1 MADVIK
7 EHKELFENWLNST
20 RKNSTLINR
29 NDLESIRSYLIAIKN
44 GSNANLNERL
54 KKRMKKHNM
63 FLSNFPS
70 SPDCICC
77 SKKSKG
83 VLVSP
88 IFIDLVAFYLVILTI
103 KDWLTVM
110 FMFCCSL
117 KKPSREAAFPA
128 FLPHSPP
135 PPPPH
140 QKRKKQQQ
148 KHTHTRIQI
157 HPPPPFLLKF

>member
-1 MADVIK
+1 
-7 EHKELFENWLNST
+7 
-20 RKNSTLINR
+20 
-29 NDLESIRSYLIAIKN
+29 
-44 GSNANLNERL
+44 
-54 KKRMKKHNM
+54 M

-135 PPPPH
+135 T
-140 QKRKKQQQ
+140 KKERNNN
-148 KHTHTRIQI
+148 KNTHTHAYKYTL
-157 HPPPPFLLKF
+157 PLPFCLNSENESCCMKGLAIKQHTVFMFLFYLCGGFSYTIFFF